1 MDVALVGVAIPG
13 VQNHSL
19 AVLRRAVERANR
31 TASIIAFEGWATI
44 ARVVEAVRREEPKV
58 CGISIQTS
66 ESALA
71 SLALCHLLRRSGY
84 RGRIVCG
91 GHFATLNAHHIL
103 QAPAGVD
110 AVVRFAGE
118 SALAMLSRS
127 RWDDGVLANVPGL
140 VFRAADGSIR
150 EGAPADVSTSPALY
164 EPDEPLPVHLGFP
177 AADVVFSRGCDAK
190 CSYCCVAGAT
200 RLAREEAARSGL
212 SAVHS
217 GPTRASEDE
226 IVDHLAWLWH
236 HKGARVF
243 NLMDDN
249 LLPLQPREA
258 VRFVKRL
265 GTGLGRR
272 GVGRIAFSMQLR
284 ADVLTPEVSDAL
296 AELGLVRAYVGI
308 DGYSREQ
315 LRAIGRAANA
325 DAGSAAI
332 QRLGE
337 RGVLPV
343 CNALLIGPTLSLE
356 SIHAEIAGIARI
368 QGAPV
373 HLLPI
378 EAREGTAYQAA
389 VQRAGLLEGG
399 FLWTHYRFSDPR
411 TALLAEIVT
420 SFPTRLQLRSV
431 PIALYDL
438 AYNLGICRRLL
449 PSAQVDALAT
459 AYARI
464 ADRWNADQ
472 LRVLTAAHRAA
483 ASEDRHAVDALIAAE
498 GPRVRAHDEA
508 LLAEC
513 DQALAVL
520 ERAAAAASRASVRVH
535 ARARLLSSVALSM
548 GLAGCGLHSPPADR
562 PDGGAVTDAGNSK
575 VGLPDASGDPGVP
588 DSGVPDSGVADAGPC
603 VDGGTSLFGQL
614 VCNSCVAPLTG
625 LEFTFDTEGR
635 VVDVNSTASQAPL
648 SPTGRD
654 CLLAL
659 VGGYCFPSFAGTTQ
673 TVQSHCW
680 IA

>member
-1 MDVALVGVAIPG
+1 MDVALVGVAVPG

-19 AVLRRAVERANR
+19 AVLKRAVERANR
-31 TASIIAFEGWATI
+31 TASVIAFEGWPTI
-44 ARVVEAVRREEPKV
+44 TRVVEAVRRAEPKV

-71 SLALCHLLRRSGY
+71 SLALCYLLRRSGY

-103 QAPAGVD
+103 QAAAGVD

-118 SALAMLSRS
+118 SALAILSRS
-127 RWDDGVLANVPGL
+127 PWDEGVWADVPGL
-140 VFRAADGSIR
+140 LFRAADGTIR
-150 EGAPADVSTSPALY
+150 EGAPADGGASPALY

-177 AADVVFSRGCDAK
+177 AADVVLSRGCDAK
-190 CSYCCVAGAT
+190 CSYCCIAGAT

-212 SAVHS
+212 SAART
-217 GPTRASEDE
+217 GYTRTSEEE
-226 IVDHLAWLWH
+226 IVEHVAWLWH

-258 VRFVKRL
+258 ARFVKRL
-265 GTGLGRR
+265 GAGLARR

-284 ADVLTPEVSDAL
+284 ADVLTSEVADAL
-296 AELGLVRAYVGI
+296 TDLGLVRAYVGI

-315 LRAIGRAANA
+315 LRAIGRAANP

-332 QRLGE
+332 ERLNE
-337 RGVLPV
+337 RGVFAV

-356 SIHAEIAGIARI
+356 SIQAEIEGIARI

-378 EAREGTAYQAA
+378 EAREGTAYHAS

-399 FLWTHYRFSDPR
+399 FLWTHYRFADPR
-411 TALLAEIVT
+411 TAMLAEIVT

-438 AYNLGICRRLL
+438 GYNLGICRRLL
-449 PSAQVDALAT
+449 PSAQLEALVST
-459 AYARI
+459 YARI

-472 LRVLTAAHRAA
+472 LRLLREAHRAA
-483 ASEDRHAVDALIAAE
+483 ASNGRDAVDALIHAE
-498 GPRVRAHDEA
+498 GARVRAHDEA

-520 ERAAAAASRASVRVH
+520 EQAAAAACRAPVRVH

-548 GLAGCGLHSPPADR
+548 GLAGCGLHSPPAN
-562 PDGGAVTDAGNSK
+562 PDGGAITDAGDSQA
-575 VGLPDASGDPGVP
+575 GGPDASLDPGVP
-588 DSGVPDSGVADAGPC
+588 DSGVPDSGVADGGAC
-603 VDGGTSLFGQL
+603 VESGTSLLGTLF
-614 VCNSCVAPLTG
+614 CNSCVAPLTG
-625 LEFTFDTEGR
+625 LEFSFDAEGR
-635 VVDVNSTASQAPL
+635 VVDVSSTASQTSL
-648 SPTGRD
+648 SATARD

-673 TVQSHCW
+673 TVTSHCW